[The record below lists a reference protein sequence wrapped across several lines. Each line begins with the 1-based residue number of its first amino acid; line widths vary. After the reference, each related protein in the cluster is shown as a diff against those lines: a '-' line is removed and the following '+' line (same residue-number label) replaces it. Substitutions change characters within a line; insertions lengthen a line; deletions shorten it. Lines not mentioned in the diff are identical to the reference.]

1 MPSRDRAGGVDPAPL
16 GDGRPSSRPLGHYA
30 KVTGTVSGATVI
42 GLIRTDGSFTG
53 HPALVDRGPSSPAW
67 AALGG
72 TPLLATLLIA
82 RACDSVVSVELFGA
96 GKRISDLPAG
106 AVMHVSNGE
115 HPPFSVSH
123 HDVGGDH
130 VVSFHGELDLA
141 GAELAEEA
149 LVHAAGSTVV
159 LDLSGLTFLDA
170 KGLQAILSAKQ
181 RIEAH
186 GDQIR
191 IRGAFGIVRRI
202 FDLTHLSHW
211 LDD

>member
-1 MPSRDRAGGVDPAPL
+1 VSSRDPAGGVHPAPPS
-16 GDGRPSSRPLGHYA
+16 DGRRSSRPLGRYA
-30 KVTGTVSGATVI
+30 KVTGTLRGAPVI
-42 GLIRTDGSFTG
+42 GLIRTDGSFSG
-53 HPALVDRGPSSPAW
+53 HLALVDRGRSSPTW

-96 GKRISDLPAG
+96 GKHISDLPAG
-106 AVMHVSNGE
+106 AIMHVSNGE
-115 HPPFSVSH
+115 HPPFSVGH
-123 HDVGGDH
+123 RDLGGDH
-130 VVSFHGELDLA
+130 VVSFYGELDLA
-141 GAELAEEA
+141 GSVLAEEA
-149 LVHAAGSTVV
+149 LVKAAGSTVV

-181 RIEAH
+181 RIEAQ

-202 FDLTHLSHW
+202 FDLTDLGHW

>member
-1 MPSRDRAGGVDPAPL
+1 MSSRDRAGADPAPL
-16 GDGRPSSRPLGHYA
+16 VDGRGARHSLVHYA
-30 KVTGTVSGATVI
+30 KVTGTLRGATVI
-42 GLIRTDGSFTG
+42 GLIRTDGTFAG
-53 HPALVDRGPSSPAW
+53 HPALVKRGRSSPAW
-67 AALGG
+67 AALDS

-82 RACDSVVSVELFGA
+82 RACDSVDSVELFRA

-115 HPPFSVSH
+115 HPPFSVGH
-123 HDVGGDH
+123 RDVGGDH
-130 VVSFHGELDLA
+130 VVSFYGELDLA

-149 LVHAAGSTVV
+149 LVQAAGSTVV

-181 RIEAH
+181 RIEAQ
-186 GDQIR
+186 GDRIR

-202 FDLTHLSHW
+202 FDLTDLSHW